1 VVVAASEHML
11 EQNRF
16 YLQLQF
22 TSTKQKEEISTLQ
35 QAISEMKK
43 ENELLKEQNQ
53 TYWYVS
59 MRIPVQPR
67 ILFAQLM

>member
-1 VVVAASEHML
+1 VAASEHML

-43 ENELLKEQNQ
+43 ENEFLKERNQ

-67 ILFAQLM
+67 VLFAQLM